1 MVCINIS
8 IMVNDITTLFAR
20 QGITHEVDHSS
31 VGGGEW
37 AFSKYFAK

>member
-1 MVCINIS
+1 N
-8 IMVNDITTLFAR
+8 IMVNNITTLFPR

-37 AFSKYFAK
+37 AF